1 MIAISW
7 LATSVKLIRRTAAA
21 ATPTGIALLGCPAGN
36 PFAAIPTAIVLSLA
50 RTISIGITLVRAVS
64 ASTETSSNQKPYF
77 ILVFPRMCEVR
88 VPLPKR
94 SVRDN

>member
-36 PFAAIPTAIVLSLA
+36 PFAAIPTAIALSLA
-50 RTISIGITLVRAVS
+50 RIISIGITLVRAVS

-77 ILVFPRMCEVR
+77 YIGVSSHV
-88 VPLPKR
+88 
-94 SVRDN
+94 